1 MVDGP
6 LYPLAGT
13 EPIETIQNGLAIIVS
28 TSELASAPARISPIE
43 PGDYALTAADSGRI
57 ITTTGSSPS
66 TITVPAGLP
75 LGWGCAVIQGGAG
88 QVTVTAAGGVTLAS
102 RQSFTKTAG
111 QYALIS
117 LISIGNNKHV
127 LLGDAA

>member
-6 LYPLAGT
+6 HFPLAGT
-13 EPIETIQNGLAIIVS
+13 EPIETFQNGTPIIVS

-43 PGDYALTAADSGRI
+43 PGDHTLSAADSGRI
-57 ITTTGSSPS
+57 VVSTGSSPS

-75 LGWGCAVIQGGAG
+75 LGWQCAIVQGGAG
-88 QVTVTAAGGVTLAS
+88 QVTFAAAGGVTLAS

-111 QYALIS
+111 QYALVS
-117 LISIGNNKHV
+117 LMHLGGGTHV

>member
-1 MVDGP
+1 MLDGP
-6 LYPLAGT
+6 RFPLAGT

-28 TSELASAPARISPIE
+28 TSELASAPARIKPLD
-43 PGDYALTAADSGRI
+43 PADYTLTAADSGRI
-57 ITTTGSSPS
+57 LTTTGSSPS

-75 LGWGCAVIQGGAG
+75 LGWQCAIMQGAAG
-88 QVTVTAAGGVTLAS
+88 QVTFAAAGGVTLAS

-111 QYALIS
+111 QHALVS
-117 LISIGNNKHV
+117 LVHLGQNKHV